1 LFDNFEE
8 MMSIRALALEL
19 YRAQQKVEMLQ
30 KQYDNATLTERE
42 GLGQE
47 LNFARKELQMLR
59 RMLDG
64 EKESGSFR
72 RRFSGFG
79 STKK

>member
-1 LFDNFEE
+1 

-19 YRAQQKVEMLQ
+19 YRAQQNVETLQ
-30 KQYDNATLTERE
+30 KQHDNATLTERE
-42 GLGQE
+42 ELVQE

-72 RRFSGFG
+72 KRFSGFG

>member
-1 LFDNFEE
+1 
-8 MMSIRALALEL
+8 MSIRALALEL
-19 YRAQQKVEMLQ
+19 YRAQQKVETLQ
-30 KQYDNATLTERE
+30 KQHDNATLTERE
-42 GLGQE
+42 MVVQE

-64 EKESGSFR
+64 EKESGNFR
-72 RRFSGFG
+72 RRFTGFG

>member
-1 LFDNFEE
+1 
-8 MMSIRALALEL
+8 
-19 YRAQQKVEMLQ
+19 MLQ
-30 KQYDNATLTERE
+30 KKHDNATLTEKE
-42 GLGQE
+42 ALIQE

-72 RRFSGFG
+72 RRFTGFG
-79 STKK
+79 SSKK